1 MYRQLHKATK
11 ITKSQRNL
19 IPPKEYSNWPK
30 DREIQ
35 ELPNREFKII
45 KRMLGKLQENTD
57 KQCNNSRKTIR
68 EQNRF
73 KEEIGNIK
81 KNQTEILELRNTLIE
96 QKD

>member
-45 KRMLGKLQENTD
+45 IKGCSE
-57 KQCNNSRKTIR
+57 SYKTI
-68 EQNRF
+68 QINNVTIAG
-73 KEEIGNIK
+73 KQYKNKIGSK
-81 KNQTEILELRNTLIE
+81 KR
-96 QKD
+96 